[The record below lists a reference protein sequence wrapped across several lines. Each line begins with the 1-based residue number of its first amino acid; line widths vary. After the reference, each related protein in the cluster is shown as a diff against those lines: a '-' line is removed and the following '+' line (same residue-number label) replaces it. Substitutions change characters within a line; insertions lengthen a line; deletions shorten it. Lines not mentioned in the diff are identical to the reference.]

1 MLASVHSCAV
11 IGLDGVIVQVE
22 VDTGVG
28 IPGGMDIVGLPDS
41 AVQESR
47 QRVQAAIKNVGLAYP
62 RRRLVVNLAPATVRK
77 EGPTYDLP
85 IAVGVLIY
93 SGLLPP
99 EAVKDALV
107 VGELSLDGTVRHAR
121 GVLPMAAV
129 ARQEGFKRLFVPLAD
144 AAEAALIPG
153 LEVIPV
159 ATLAQLYAHLNGSEP
174 LEPHPPIHIQDLD
187 AAVTTDFG
195 DIKGQEHVK
204 RALEVAAAGSHNCL
218 MLCSI
223 TI

>member
-1 MLASVHSCAV
+1 M
-11 IGLDGVIVQVE
+11 
-22 VDTGVG
+22 
-28 IPGGMDIVGLPDS
+28 
-41 AVQESR
+41 
-47 QRVQAAIKNVGLAYP
+47 QAAIKNVGLPYP

-129 ARQEGFKRLFVPLAD
+129 ARQEGFKRIFVPLAD

-153 LEVIPV
+153 LEVIAV
-159 ATLAQLYAHLNGSEP
+159 ESLAQLYAHLTGSCP
-174 LEPHPPIHIQDLD
+174 ICCRTRPSPSSDLEHRYGDRLQRNQRPGARQARLRSRGGRER
-187 AAVTTDFG
+187 TT
-195 DIKGQEHVK
+195 
-204 RALEVAAAGSHNCL
+204 C
-218 MLCSI
+218 
-223 TI
+223 